1 MMRKMP
7 TIVTGIVAVL
17 MLSGC
22 AQQNPPLYMWEKFPR
37 QQYDLLLGDGS
48 DMGKQ
53 IETMEEHSRKAREK
67 SAALPPGFRGH
78 LGILYLNSGNPD
90 RAKGLWE
97 EEMAVFPESSAF
109 MKKLLLRLD
118 GAGSSKAALS
128 GDVR

>member
-1 MMRKMP
+1 MMKKMP

-37 QQYDLLLGDGS
+37 QQYDLLLGDDS
-48 DMGKQ
+48 DLGKQ

-78 LGILYLNSGNPD
+78 LGMLHLNSGNPS
-90 RAKGLWE
+90 RAKELWE

-109 MKKLLLRLD
+109 MKKLLLRLE
-118 GAGSSKAALS
+118 GPKSSKTELL
-128 GDVR
+128 GGVR